1 MYKMRKNLS
10 SDFLQLLNLITTRKE
25 KLTSSNC
32 ITNCITKL
40 SQLTLI
46 LLFKI
51 SLEYILKLMKKIFAR
66 DLII

>member
-1 MYKMRKNLS
+1 MRKNLS
-10 SDFLQLLNLITTRKE
+10 SDFLQLLNLTTRKE

-51 SLEYILKLMKKIFAR
+51 SLEIYIKANEKGICARRR